1 MKNFDPIKIAKTIN
15 IPIQGGMNPKLLL
28 NRNEML
34 EGAKKYL
41 EIFKNH
47 KYIFNLGHG
56 ILPETSPENVKI
68 LVDYVK
74 DFK

>member
-1 MKNFDPIKIAKTIN
+1 MDPIEIAEKIE
-15 IPIQGGMNPKLLL
+15 IPIQGGMNPNFLLL
-28 NRNEML
+28 EKMKML
-34 EGAKKYL
+34 KNARKYL

-56 ILPETSPENVKI
+56 VIPQTNPENVKI

-74 DFK
+74 EFK